1 MRKPT
6 KRAAEAAL
14 FNPVEA
20 LEQMPNA
27 VLILNKESG
36 LICYANVAA
45 EVSLKLSRKLIVG
58 GSLFNLFGQADDLER
73 MLVAVEQGDFEVQ
86 REDIEFGVGPARP
99 DQSEFMAHLIL
110 AQLEDSKNIYLEWF
124 ELDKQIKSEREARLI
139 TQVQANKELMRN
151 LAHEIK
157 NPLGGIRGAAQLL
170 DYELPD
176 NSLKEYTKVMIKE
189 VDRLQTLVDLLLAPH
204 KKVTVLGSINIHEA
218 LERVRSLIL
227 AEFPKGLK
235 IQRNYDTSLPEIIG
249 DSEQLIQV
257 VLNIVHNAAQALSD
271 RIAKGDAVIEIK
283 TRVARSITIAKQRY
297 KMGLDI
303 HIIDNGPGI
312 PAEIIDTIFLPL
324 VSGSSSGSGLGLT
337 LAQTYV
343 QKHGGFIAV
352 QSEPGRTD
360 FHIQLPY
367 EFYEK
372 RGEQ

>member
-20 LEQMPNA
+20 LDQMPNA
-27 VLILNKESG
+27 VLILNKKSG
-36 LICYANVAA
+36 LISYANLAA
-45 EVSLKLSRKLIVG
+45 EISLKLSRKLIIG
-58 GSLFNLFGQADDLER
+58 GSLFDLFGETDGFEK
-73 MLVAVEQGDFEVQ
+73 MLLAVEQGDFEVQ
-86 REDIEFGVGPARP
+86 REDIEFGVGPSRP
-99 DQSEFMAHLIL
+99 DQDEFMAHLVL
-110 AQLEDSKNIYLEWF
+110 APLEDSENIFLEWF

-204 KKVTVLGSINIHEA
+204 KKATVLGSVNIHEA
-218 LERVRSLIL
+218 LERVRSLVL

-235 IQRNYDTSLPEIIG
+235 IKRNYDTSLPEITG
-249 DSEQLIQV
+249 DNEQLIQV

-312 PAEIIDTIFLPL
+312 PADIIETIFLPL
-324 VSGSSSGSGLGLT
+324 VSGSASGSGLGLT

-352 QSEPGRTD
+352 QSEPGKTD

-367 EFYEK
+367 EFYET
-372 RGEQ
+372 RGDK